1 MVDQARRTQ
10 SRRDLDRNERF
21 SDISPDVGSIDIVA
35 FDELMEEDPDE
46 ALTMLAA
53 MAQATDRDLAR
64 LAKQLAS
71 RLVLDLARIGP
82 ARSRGTGRLVRMPA
96 SVDRT
101 DLDIDESMDA
111 IVGARADRRPVS
123 LDDLTATGWQRPST
137 SVCLLI
143 DRSGSMNGERLAA
156 AALAAAACSYRAP
169 VELAVLTFSD
179 RVIEIK
185 ALNEKRDI
193 DAVVGDVL
201 SLRGHGTTDVALA
214 LKAAGR
220 QLARST
226 AQRKVTVLLSDA
238 EVTAG
243 RDPVPG
249 ARALDELIILAPSD
263 EARHADVLSR
273 SAGARMGLLDGP
285 SSLVGTLRSVL
296 A

>member
-1 MVDQARRTQ
+1 MVDQARRTV

-21 SDISPDVGSIDIVA
+21 ADVSPEVGSVDIVA

-46 ALTMLAA
+46 GLTMLAA

-64 LAKQLAS
+64 FAKQLAS
-71 RLVLDLARIGP
+71 RLALDLARIGP

-101 DLDIDESMDA
+101 DLDIDASMDS
-111 IVGARADRRPVS
+111 IVAARADRRPVD
-123 LDDLTATGWQRPST
+123 LEDLTATGWQRPST
-137 SVCLLI
+137 ALCLLI

-169 VELAVLTFSD
+169 HELSVLTFSD

-185 ALNEKRDI
+185 SLLEKRPI
-193 DAVVGDVL
+193 EAVVGDVL
-201 SLRGHGTTDVALA
+201 SLRGHGTTDIALA

-226 AQRKVTVLLSDA
+226 AQRRVTVLLSDS

-243 RDPVPG
+243 RDPVPQ
-249 ARALDELIILAPSD
+249 ARSLEELIILAPSD
-263 EARHADVLSR
+263 DARHAEALSR
-273 SAGARMGLLDGP
+273 SAGARLGLIDGP
-285 SSLVGTLRSVL
+285 SSLVETLRSVL

>member
-1 MVDQARRTQ
+1 MIDQARRTV

-21 SDISPDVGSIDIVA
+21 ADVSPEVGSVDIVA

-46 ALTMLAA
+46 GLTLLAA
-53 MAQATDRDLAR
+53 MAQATDRDLAQFAR
-64 LAKQLAS
+64 QLAS
-71 RLVLDLARIGP
+71 RLALDVARTGP
-82 ARSRGTGRLVRMPA
+82 ARSRGTGKLVRMPA
-96 SVDRT
+96 SADRT
-101 DLDIDESMDA
+101 DLDIDASMDA
-111 IVGARADRRPVS
+111 IVAARADRRPVD
-123 LDDLTATGWQRPST
+123 LDDLTASGWRRPST
-137 SVCLLI
+137 ALCLLI

-169 VELAVLTFSD
+169 HELAILTFSD

-185 ALNEKRDI
+185 ALSERRPI
-193 DAVVGDVL
+193 EHVVGDVL

-226 AQRKVTVLLSDA
+226 AQRNVTVLLSDA

-243 RDPVPG
+243 RDPTAP

-263 EARHADVLSR
+263 DARHAEALVKST
-273 SAGARMGLLDGP
+273 GARLGLIDGP
-285 SSLVGTLRSVL
+285 SSLVETLRSVL

>member
-1 MVDQARRTQ
+1 MIDQARRTV

-21 SDISPDVGSIDIVA
+21 ADVSPDVGSIDIIA
-35 FDELMEEDPDE
+35 FDELMEENPDE

-64 LAKQLAS
+64 FAKQLAS
-71 RLVLDLARIGP
+71 RLALDVARLGP
-82 ARSRGTGRLVRMPA
+82 ARSRGTGKLVRLPA

-101 DLDIDESMDA
+101 DLDIDASIDA
-111 IVGARADRRPVS
+111 IVGARADRRPVD
-123 LDDLTATGWQRPST
+123 LEELTATGWRRPST
-137 SVCLLI
+137 ALCLLI

-169 VELAVLTFSD
+169 EELAVLTFSD

-185 ALNEKRDI
+185 ALLEPRPIED
-193 DAVVGDVL
+193 VVSDVL

-220 QLARST
+220 QLARSS
-226 AQRKVTVLLSDA
+226 AQRCVTVLLSDA

-243 RDPVPG
+243 RDPVPQ
-249 ARALDELIILAPSD
+249 ARSLAELIVLAPSD
-263 EARHADVLSR
+263 EDRHARALTR
-273 SAGARMGLLDGP
+273 SAGARLGLLDGP
-285 SSLVGTLRSVL
+285 SSLVETLRNVL